1 MHHVAHDSDFLRETL
16 ASTIAVDD
24 FTAKLFKIFE
34 TVQAEGVT
42 QVSVALIHH
51 VFPSSLH

>member
-1 MHHVAHDSDFLRETL
+1 MHKVAHDFDFLRETL

-34 TVQAEGVT
+34 TVQAEGVS
-42 QVSVALIHH
+42 QVCQAK
-51 VFPSSLH
+51 